1 MKSPSFPILAEIEV
15 SDKEGYIFRVSGSQG
30 DIYYVGYDYEDG
42 WFCPCPDYQFRKRE
56 CKHIRACKELLKQS
70 HVNVDDSLFCEVTG

>member
-15 SDKEGYIFRVSGSQG
+15 SDKEGYIFRVLGSKG
-30 DIYYVGYDYEDG
+30 DVYYVGYDYEDG
-42 WFCPCPDYQFRKRE
+42 WFCPCPDYHFRKHE
-56 CKHIRACKELLKQS
+56 CKHILACKELLKQS